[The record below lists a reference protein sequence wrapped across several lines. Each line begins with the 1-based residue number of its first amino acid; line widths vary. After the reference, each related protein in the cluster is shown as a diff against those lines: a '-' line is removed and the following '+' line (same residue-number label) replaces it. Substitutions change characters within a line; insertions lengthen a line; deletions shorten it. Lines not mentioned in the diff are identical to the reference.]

1 EEAMDRAYEELADYE
16 AAWTCGSFSLY
27 EQGSDAVWRKL
38 RDFPFGGGGGAP
50 AVPAQ
55 GGCTIEASTSAPSL
69 RP

>member
-1 EEAMDRAYEELADYE
+1 
-16 AAWTCGSFSLY
+16 
-27 EQGSDAVWRKL
+27 VWRKL

-55 GGCTIEASTSAPSL
+55 GGYTIEASSSAPSL